1 MTLRRRAVPL
11 AAVGLAAMT
20 AVSAFFLVPAS
31 ARQEPTPEDV
41 ALHFEARVGDLSD
54 EAFAEQALATLN
66 DPRGWGQAGF
76 TFRSDPSSKY
86 RVVLAEPAEVD
97 ELCLPLVTGGRV
109 SCQNDNVVAINANR
123 WRNATD
129 DWDKSKDAY
138 RQYVVNHEVGHLIGQ
153 FHPANRCPRP
163 GEPEAVMA
171 QQTKGLEGCQGNPWP
186 LDWEVVGAAKRP
198 VGYAPTPDVE
208 PAVRAVNPGG
218 GVPGAAPTATT
229 RPAAP
234 TTAGATPA
242 TETLPASE
250 DPLPAAGVPEAVDS
264 DEAATTLP
272 EPTAAERQLDDA
284 PLSGRAQSV
293 SSTGND
299 DSNLPVVVVLS
310 FLAVTL
316 ISLGIALLMRW
327 RSRGRDVVY
336 PGDEV
341 DDHSTVAAVN
351 PEHTEGWESEP
362 IEDLFGWAV
371 NLEGGAGLQ
380 GAITWVAPSRWTP
393 AQTFEFLEAVEQLNP
408 QYVEPASVA
417 ASVSTVQKANKAL
430 RPIEG
435 EGLGLVIVGSTQLVA
450 AVVGAA
456 EVAELRGGRM
466 ITTRR
471 QGVVRLRGSGDGP
484 LELTLRQTGNDWP
497 AGAVLIREP
506 PIDQRAT
513 PPEIRAA
520 DVSSQPE
527 H

>member
-1 MTLRRRAVPL
+1 M
-11 AAVGLAAMT
+11 
-20 AVSAFFLVPAS
+20 
-31 ARQEPTPEDV
+31 

-417 ASVSTVQKANKAL
+417 ASVSTVLKANKAL